1 MSTSIFVTGAEGFIG
16 SHLVTH
22 LLEKGYQVKALIMY
36 NSFNQIGWLK
46 DISQHKNLTLISGDI
61 RDPFLMQKVIEG
73 SDAIIHLA
81 ALISIPHSYD
91 APSSYVH
98 TNVQGTLNVLEAAR
112 QLGNRK
118 VLTISSSEVYGS
130 AQYTPIDEA
139 HPLVAQSPYSATKI
153 AAEKLTESY
162 YHSYQ
167 LPCCII
173 RPFNTYGPR
182 QSVRAIIPA
191 VITQLLGEERKLK
204 VGNLFPTRDFVFV
217 KDTVRAI
224 ETILV
229 HDSCIGKALNISSGK
244 ETSIGEL
251 IIMIASVMGKDDTL
265 PEQTDSRM
273 RAKETEVDRLVG
285 NSQKLFELTGWKVEH
300 NLEQGIMETLDWFV
314 KNKGTASTQY
324 HL

>member
-16 SHLVTH
+16 SHLVTY
-22 LLEKGYQVKALIMY
+22 LLEKGYKVNALVLY

-46 DISQHKNLTLISGDI
+46 EMVAHKNLNLISGDI
-61 RDPFLMQKVIEG
+61 RDPFLMQGAIEG
-73 SDAIIHLA
+73 SDAVIHLA
-81 ALISIPHSYD
+81 ALISIPHSYE

-98 TNVQGTLNVLEAAR
+98 TNVAGTLNILEAAR
-112 QLGNRK
+112 KLGKRK

-162 YHSYQ
+162 HLSYQ
-167 LPCCII
+167 LPTCII

-191 VITQLLGEERKLK
+191 VITQLLGKEGLK

-217 KDTVRAI
+217 RDTVSAI
-224 ETILV
+224 ETILT
-229 HDSCIGKALNISSGK
+229 HDSCIGKTLNISSGR
-244 ETSIGEL
+244 EISIGEL
-251 IIMIASVMGKDDTL
+251 IKMIADLLGKANVI
-265 PEQTDSRM
+265 PEQEEQRM
-273 RAKETEVDRLVG
+273 RKKESELDRLIG
-285 NSQKLFELTGWKVEH
+285 SSKQLFELTDWKPLY
-300 NLEQGIMETLDWFV
+300 NLEQGIMETVDWFV
-314 KNKGTASTQY
+314 KNKDTVSNQY

>member
-16 SHLVTH
+16 SHLVTN
-22 LLEKGYQVKALIMY
+22 LLEKGYKVNALVMY
-36 NSFNQIGWLK
+36 NSFNQIGWLREMA
-46 DISQHKNLTLISGDI
+46 SHKNLSLISGDI
-61 RDPFLMQKVIEG
+61 RDPFLIQRAIEG

-81 ALISIPHSYD
+81 ALISIPHSYE

-98 TNVQGTLNVLEAAR
+98 TNVEGTLNVLEAAR
-112 QLGNRK
+112 KWGNRK

-162 YHSYQ
+162 HLSYQ
-167 LPCCII
+167 LPTSII

-191 VITQLLGEERKLK
+191 VITQLLGSEGKLK

-224 ETILV
+224 ETILT
-229 HDSCIGKALNISSGK
+229 HDSCIGKTLNISS
-244 ETSIGEL
+244 EREVPIREL
-251 IIMIASVMGKDDTL
+251 IKLIAGLLKKEDVL
-265 PEQTDSRM
+265 PEQQVSRM
-273 RAKETEVDRLVG
+273 RKKESELDRLLG
-285 NSQKLFELTGWKVEH
+285 SSERLFELTGWKPSY
-300 NLEQGIMETLDWFV
+300 NLEQGIMETIDWFV
-314 KNKGTASTQY
+314 KNKDTVSNQY